1 MRSLIAAA
9 IVLCT
14 TTLCA
19 QTFFYIDQIQ
29 VQPAQPT
36 TGDLVTLQLIGG
48 FSGTGV
54 YIVSANAQVVGPNVT
69 VNIVAADNGGLTV
82 IVPHTEQL
90 FLGQLPAGTYT
101 VTINGVNVGDFAPPE
116 QHAFT
121 VSGGGQLPCESLVI
135 QSVEWQAFSDTAV
148 AVHVTNSGSELFP
161 YPNFILFDSQGDT
174 LAMETVN
181 LFGIAGDSWHTLD
194 LADGAAMPEG
204 PFQGTLALFTGFGVD
219 LACTFTGTWD
229 LCPPAPCSAMSVAM
243 LNQGGALVLG
253 DFAWNIQDSQG
264 STVGTGVFT
273 LTNDAQ
279 FDSAQVCLPPGAYA
293 VTVMPLGN
301 PTGGQPVFSVFHESG
316 SVPLQ
321 PVTWTPPVPLLFNF
335 FGPCA
340 GGPQA
345 IGETEANAMRCAIAV
360 GALRVWRTD
369 GRPVGPLELIDV
381 TGRVLAQTATGASG
395 EVALPLPAHFTGVL
409 LLRSADGVL
418 RLHAPGY

>member
-1 MRSLIAAA
+1 MRTWLLTVIM
-9 IVLCT
+9 
-14 TTLCA
+14 LCA
-19 QTFFYIDQIQ
+19 ANLGAQTYFYIDQIQ
-29 VQPAQPT
+29 VLPAQPT
-36 TGDLVTLQLIGG
+36 TGDLVSLQLIGG
-48 FSGTGV
+48 LAGTGV
-54 YIVSANAQVVGPNVT
+54 YIVSADAQVVGPNVT

-82 IVPHTEQL
+82 IVPYTEQL

-121 VSGGGQLPCESLVI
+121 VSGGGGYPCDSLAI
-135 QSVEWQAFSDTAV
+135 ASVEWQAFADTAV
-148 AVHVTNSGSELFP
+148 MVHAINTSTEIFS
-161 YPNFILFDSQGDT
+161 YPNFILYDAQGDT
-174 LAMETVN
+174 LAVETVN
-181 LFGIAGDSWHTLD
+181 FFGIAGDSWHTLD
-194 LADGAAMPEG
+194 LVDGATMPEG
-204 PFQGTLALFTGFGVD
+204 PFQGTLALFTGFGVE

-229 LCPPAPCSAMSVAM
+229 LCPPAPCSAMTVAM

-264 STVGTGVFT
+264 STVGAGVFT

-293 VTVMPLGN
+293 ITVLPLGD

-345 IGETEANAMRCAIAV
+345 IGEPEAIAMLYAIA
-360 GALRVWRTD
+360 GGTLRVWRTD

-381 TGRVLAQTATGASG
+381 TGRVLAQVASATTS
-395 EVALPLPAHFTGVL
+395 EVALPLPAHFAGIL
-409 LLRSADGVL
+409 LLRSTGGVL
-418 RLHAPGY
+418 RLLAPGN